1 MQQIH
6 LSVPV
11 SAYAFPFI
19 LREIKINSMEKETNR
34 SRGTSWKNVL
44 VAVLVVALAGT
55 SFTIF
60 KNKDMGQDAKAAQ
73 NKSIG
78 QDAHAPS
85 FINPA
90 GLYDPSPN
98 AYAHIAVV
106 PAGNTLVF
114 IAGQGGE
121 TADGNLVND
130 FRAQVKQVFRN
141 LEVALES
148 QGLTFKDVVKQT
160 TLVVDHNPEKLK
172 ILTEESLL
180 VWPDK
185 QFPTNTLIPVPGLAL
200 TGMLIEIDVTAVKR

>member
-1 MQQIH
+1 
-6 LSVPV
+6 
-11 SAYAFPFI
+11 
-19 LREIKINSMEKETNR
+19 MEKETNR

-44 VAVLVVALAGT
+44 VAALVVALAGT

-60 KNKDMGQDAKAAQ
+60 KNNDMGQDTKV
-73 NKSIG
+73 
-78 QDAHAPS
+78 PY
-85 FINPA
+85 FVNPA

-98 AYAHIAVV
+98 AYAHIAMV

-130 FRAQVKQVFRN
+130 FRAQVKQAFRN
-141 LEVALES
+141 LETALQS
-148 QGLTFKDVVKQT
+148 QGLTFRDVVKQT

-180 VWPDK
+180 IWPDK

-200 TGMLIEIDVTAVKR
+200 TGMLIEIDATAVKR